1 MDGVRAHWIAGN
13 VVDRHEEKESERTKN
28 DHPWIR
34 REARAK
40 NPRGP
45 IKGELKGRRKNLS
58 KNRSGS
64 FNADQTPAQ
73 LRKRIAELD
82 LWLRELER
90 NRFDYDQKIDG
101 AKKPSKAVE
110 QEDAMPDNFSKRG
123 QSDRSKIAMNEAF
136 EVRYWT
142 KHLGVSKEELQ
153 RVVDKVGNSAAAVKK
168 ELEK

>member
-1 MDGVRAHWIAGN
+1 MVFARIGLLGTLLIGMRKRSPSARKTTTPGSEGKRA
-13 VVDRHEEKESERTKN
+13 R
-28 DHPWIR
+28 
-34 REARAK
+34 

-110 QEDAMPDNFSKRG
+110 GRCDAGQFLKERPVGPIEDCD
-123 QSDRSKIAMNEAF
+123 E
-136 EVRYWT
+136 
-142 KHLGVSKEELQ
+142 
-153 RVVDKVGNSAAAVKK
+153 
-168 ELEK
+168 

>member
-1 MDGVRAHWIAGN
+1 
-13 VVDRHEEKESERTKN
+13 
-28 DHPWIR
+28 
-34 REARAK
+34 
-40 NPRGP
+40 
-45 IKGELKGRRKNLS
+45 LKGRRKNLS

-73 LRKRIAELD
+73 LRKRIAERD

-90 NRFDYDQKIDG
+90 NRFDYERSMV
-101 AKKPSKAVE
+101 PKAVGGVE

-123 QSDRSKIAMNEAF
+123 QSDRSKIAMNGAF

-142 KHLGVSKEELQ
+142 KHLGVSEEELQ
-153 RVVDKVGNSAAAVKK
+153 RVVDRVGNSAAAVKK